1 VNVRRQAIHTNA
13 NLLRGLHECNPAV
26 ERKLQNDN
34 LKKGRSQSIQIAED
48 KQESDG
54 SFRCWL

>member
-1 VNVRRQAIHTNA
+1 MQPGCGKEI
-13 NLLRGLHECNPAV
+13 
-26 ERKLQNDN
+26 KNDN

-48 KQESDG
+48 KQEFDG